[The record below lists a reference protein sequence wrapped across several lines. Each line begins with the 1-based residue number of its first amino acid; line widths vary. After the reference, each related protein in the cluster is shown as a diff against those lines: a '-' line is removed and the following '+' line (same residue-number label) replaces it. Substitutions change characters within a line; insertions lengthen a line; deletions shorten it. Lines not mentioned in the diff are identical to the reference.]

1 MINLGLIEKHNSMKT
16 SLLKWLALVGLLF
29 STATAQAEHEIKILR
44 QTPSEL
50 DRMISSHLCYSYELL
65 HPSHRCQEYYAEQG
79 ELSTKE
85 LVDFDFIITSEQYFN
100 NSLAQ
105 QFQLLIPLYQQ
116 AFIAVTREPSQDKLF
131 SNQLNYGVLNQPLQ
145 KIVLKDVL
153 KALNLSPQKLAIT
166 PLDQNALVDQF
177 CSFDINVAF
186 ITSIQPSQIIRQLNT
201 LCDGIPVSIVNNLPK
216 NFFQRHRYLYQT
228 TIPKSYYWRI
238 PYDIET
244 LSVRYLLA
252 INQNSINEDELT
264 EILSNFIQELDYTR
278 GLAISERSIIEN
290 AENLQSSLHPLGAA
304 LLLQLTKKHQ
314 KSADTNPP
322 TGVTDT
328 P

>member
-1 MINLGLIEKHNSMKT
+1 MKT
-16 SLLKWLALVGLLF
+16 SLLKWLMLGSLLISGLV
-29 STATAQAEHEIKILR
+29 AKAEHEIKILR

-65 HPSHRCQEYYAEQG
+65 HPYHRCQEHYAEQG

-85 LVDFDFIITSEQYFN
+85 LADFDFIITSEQYFN
-100 NSLAQ
+100 GSLAR

-116 AFIAVTREPSQDKLF
+116 AFIAVTRESSQDKLF

-153 KALNLSPQKLAIT
+153 KALNLSPKKLAIT
-166 PLDQNALVDQF
+166 PLEQNALIDQF

-186 ITSIQPSQIIRQLNT
+186 ITSIQPSQIVRQLNT
-201 LCDGIPVSIVNNLPK
+201 LCDGIPISIANNLPK

-238 PYDIET
+238 PDDIET

-252 INQNSINEDELT
+252 INQNSIDESELT
-264 EILSNFIQELDYTR
+264 EILRNFIQELDYTR

-290 AENLQSSLHPLGAA
+290 AENLQSTLHPLGEA
-304 LLLQLTKKHQ
+304 LLLQLTEKYQ
-314 KSADTNPP
+314 KL
-322 TGVTDT
+322 TDT
-328 P
+328 TTSTPVDSNTLSNTLSETP